1 MGTEEK
7 IYAVVGVN
15 GAGAIS
21 DIYLKN
27 MTERFP
33 TLKVKALCSRRFEKA
48 GKKAAE
54 YGILAMT
61 WEEMLADPEITMI
74 VNLTPADAHYQI
86 IKDALLAGKH
96 VFTEKIL
103 AATAEEGK
111 ELCALADENH
121 LYLGSAPET
130 FMGSAGQTARKA
142 LDDGKIGE
150 VVSFHIQAN
159 RDLDFLT
166 SLFPSLRVPGGGIG
180 MDYGVYYLT
189 ALFNLLPPVRR
200 VCGIIRNPAPVRKN
214 RIPDHPQYGQEYTI
228 ADETQLY
235 GMLELV
241 NGVCGTIHLN
251 GDSIAQDEGG
261 IYLYGNKGH
270 LHLPCPNFM
279 GKDVALI
286 PESPEWD
293 KNAEREI
300 LKNEYFF
307 GDNARGIGAVDLAYA
322 IHYGCRPRV
331 SKELAYHVLEVFEG
345 LYKSSESRMWVDIHS
360 TFERPAPMPSVR
372 DVREEQECFL

>member
-1 MGTEEK
+1 MEAGEK

-33 TLKVKALCSRRFEKA
+33 TLRVKAVCSRRFENA
-48 GKKAAE
+48 RKKAE
-54 YGILAMT
+54 KYGILAMT

-103 AATAEEGK
+103 TATTEEGR
-111 ELCALADENH
+111 EICALADEKH

-130 FMGSAGQTARKA
+130 FMGSAGQTARRA
-142 LDDGKIGE
+142 LDEGRIGE
-150 VVSFHIQAN
+150 VISFHIQAN
-159 RDLDFLT
+159 RDLDVLT
-166 SLFPSLRVPGGGIG
+166 SLFAFLRVPGGGIG

-200 VCGIIRNPAPVRKN
+200 VCGIAKNPAPVRKN

-235 GMLELV
+235 GLLELE

-261 IYLYGNKGH
+261 IYIYGKRGH

-286 PESPEWD
+286 PETPEWD
-293 KNAEREI
+293 GNAERKI
-300 LKNEYFF
+300 LKNVFF
-307 GDNARGIGAVDLAYA
+307 FSDNARGMGAADLARA
-322 IHYGCRPRV
+322 IHYGCQPRV

-345 LYKSSESRMWVDIHS
+345 LYKSSQGRMWVDIQS
-360 TFERPAPMPSVR
+360 SFERPEPMLSVN
-372 DVREEQECFL
+372 DVKEERECFL

>member
-1 MGTEEK
+1 MQEK
-7 IYAVVGVN
+7 PEIYAVVGVN

-27 MTERFP
+27 MIQRFP
-33 TLKVKALCSRRFEKA
+33 TLRVKAVCSRRFEKA
-48 GKKAAE
+48 WKKAEE
-54 YGILAMT
+54 YGIQAMT
-61 WEEMLADPEITMI
+61 CEEMLADAEITMI

-86 IKDALLAGKH
+86 IKEALLAGKH

-103 AATAEEGK
+103 AATAGEGR
-111 ELCALADENH
+111 ELCALADERG

-130 FMGSAGQTARKA
+130 FMGSAGQTARRA
-142 LDDGKIGE
+142 LDQGRIGD

-166 SLFPSLRVPGGGIG
+166 SLFPALRVAGGGIG

-189 ALFNLLPPVRR
+189 ALLDLLPPVKR
-200 VCGIIRNPAPVRKN
+200 VCGIIKNPRPVRKN
-214 RIPDHPQYGQEYTI
+214 IIPDHPLHGQEYRI

-235 GMLELV
+235 GVLELV

-261 IYLYGNKGH
+261 ICIYGNKGH
-270 LHLPCPNFM
+270 LHLPCANFM
-279 GKDVALI
+279 GKDVALV
-286 PESPEWD
+286 PESLRWD
-293 KNAEREI
+293 ENAEREI
-300 LKNEYFF
+300 LKNEFF
-307 GDNARGIGAVDLAYA
+307 FSDNARGIGAADLAHA

-345 LYKSSESRMWVDIHS
+345 LYQSSNKNRWVEIHS
-360 TFERPAPMPSVR
+360 SFERPAPMPSVQ
-372 DVREEQECFL
+372 DAAEEWECFL